1 MTQENSEFSPLVSI
15 VIPVYNGA
23 NFLSEAIDSALK
35 QTYRN
40 IEILVVN
47 DGSNDGGETRKIAL
61 SYGDRIRYYE
71 KENGGCATALN
82 YGIDH
87 MRGQYFS
94 WLSHDDKYLPDK
106 IEHQINCLKQL
117 SNKKTIVYGGYQVI
131 DKDSKILYPVC
142 PERALPHEKLNISL
156 LPLLRG
162 LIHGCALLIPSE
174 LFKEIG
180 VFDASLPSTQD
191 YALWFDFFRACPI
204 RFADRQLVLSR
215 VHPDQGTHKIAK
227 HIEECNDLW
236 SGFLRRLTEREMIEM
251 EGTAYCFMIRTAAF
265 LDGTPYADAAKL
277 ARTMADEMLNATK
290 ISVVIPFYNRVG
302 WTVEA
307 IRSVLRQTHQNFEI
321 LLIDDGSTDDLT
333 SLFNFTITDPR
344 IKYIR
349 QDNAGPAVARNY
361 GIKLA
366 TGRYIAFLDSD
377 DFFLPEKLAAQLRY
391 MEENRFLVSH
401 TSYLRLD
408 LELNPLGAVSA
419 AYFSGDIFPR
429 VISSCPIAMPT
440 VMASAE
446 LLKKNF
452 FPEYL
457 HIGEDV
463 CLWITLA
470 SKCEWGAIET
480 PLSSVRV
487 GPSTAACDPRKQC
500 LGLVGIAHFVLA
512 DPVLS
517 GYHRQIKSLL
527 LVAQT
532 YLTED
537 SPGQA
542 PALTSGG
549 CHVRHTLWA
558 KFRESLRND
567 GLGPTLQRV
576 KQYLKR

>member
-1 MTQENSEFSPLVSI
+1 MNDFNPLVSI

-23 NFLSEAIDSALK
+23 NFLREAIDSALG
-35 QTYRN
+35 QSYEN

-47 DGSNDGGETRKIAL
+47 DGSSDSGKTRDIAL
-61 SYGDRIRYYE
+61 SYSDKIRYFE

-82 YGIDH
+82 VGISN

-106 IEHQINCLKQL
+106 IEHQINSLRQL
-117 SNKKTIVYGGYQVI
+117 SNKKTIIYGGYQVI

-142 PERALPHEKLNISL
+142 PNRALPHEKLNIPL
-156 LPLLRG
+156 FPLLRG
-162 LIHGCALLIPSE
+162 LVHGCALLIPSE

-204 RFADRQLVLSR
+204 CFADRQLVLSR

-227 HIEECNDLW
+227 HIEECNELW
-236 SGFLRRLTEREMIEM
+236 SGFLHRLTEREMIEM
-251 EGTAYCFMIRTAAF
+251 EGSAYCFMIRTAAF

-277 ARTMADEMLNATK
+277 ARAMADEMLKATK
-290 ISVVIPFYNRVG
+290 ISVIIPFYNRVD
-302 WTVEA
+302 WTAEA
-307 IRSVLRQTHQNFEI
+307 IRSVQRQTHQNFEL

-333 SLFNFTITDPR
+333 SLTEFISTDSR
-344 IKYIR
+344 IKYSR
-349 QDNAGPAVARNY
+349 QVNAGPAVARNY
-361 GIKLA
+361 GIQLA
-366 TGRYIAFLDSD
+366 TGRYISFLDSD
-377 DFFLPEKLAAQLRY
+377 DFFLPEKLEAQLRY
-391 MEENRFLVSH
+391 MEDRQLLVSH
-401 TSYLRLD
+401 TSYLRVD
-408 LELNPLGAVSA
+408 LELKSLGEVSA
-419 AYFSGDIFPR
+419 ANFSGDLFPR
-429 VISSCPIAMPT
+429 IISSCPIAMPT

-446 LLKKNF
+446 FLKQYR
-452 FPEYL
+452 FPEHL

-470 SKCEWGAIET
+470 SKCEWGAIEK

-487 GPSTAACDPRKQC
+487 GPSTAAFDPRKQC

-517 GYHRQIKSLL
+517 RYHRQIKSLL

-532 YLTED
+532 YLADD
-537 SPGQA
+537 SPDLA
-542 PALTSGG
+542 PVLTSGG
-549 CHVRHTLWA
+549 GHVRHTLLA

-567 GLGPTLQRV
+567 GLGPTFQRV
-576 KQYLKR
+576 KKYLKR

>member
-1 MTQENSEFSPLVSI
+1 MNDFNPLVSI

-23 NFLSEAIDSALK
+23 NFLREAIDSALG
-35 QTYRN
+35 QSYEN

-47 DGSNDGGETRKIAL
+47 DGSSDSGKTRDIAL
-61 SYGDRIRYYE
+61 SYSDKIRYFE

-82 YGIDH
+82 VGISN

-106 IEHQINCLKQL
+106 IEHQINSLRQL
-117 SNKKTIVYGGYQVI
+117 SNKKTIIYGGYQVI

-142 PERALPHEKLNISL
+142 PNRALPHEKLNIPL
-156 LPLLRG
+156 FPLLRG
-162 LIHGCALLIPSE
+162 LVHGCALLIPSE

-204 RFADRQLVLSR
+204 CFADRQLVLSR

-227 HIEECNDLW
+227 HIEECNELW
-236 SGFLRRLTEREMIEM
+236 SGFLHRLTEREMIEM
-251 EGTAYCFMIRTAAF
+251 EGSAYCFMIRTAAF

-277 ARTMADEMLNATK
+277 ARAMADEMLKATK
-290 ISVVIPFYNRVG
+290 ISVIIPFYNRVD
-302 WTVEA
+302 WTAEA
-307 IRSVLRQTHQNFEI
+307 IRSVQRQTHQNFEL

-333 SLFNFTITDPR
+333 SLTEFISTDSR
-344 IKYIR
+344 IKYSR
-349 QDNAGPAVARNY
+349 QVNAGPAVARNY
-361 GIKLA
+361 GIQLA
-366 TGRYIAFLDSD
+366 TGRYISFLDSD
-377 DFFLPEKLAAQLRY
+377 DFFLPEKLEAQLRY
-391 MEENRFLVSH
+391 MEDRQLLVSH
-401 TSYLRLD
+401 TSYLRVD
-408 LELNPLGAVSA
+408 LELKSLGEVSA
-419 AYFSGDIFPR
+419 ANFSGDIFPR
-429 VISSCPIAMPT
+429 IISSCPIAMPT

-446 LLKKNF
+446 FLKQYR
-452 FPEYL
+452 FPEHL

-470 SKCEWGAIET
+470 SKCEWGAIEK

-487 GPSTAACDPRKQC
+487 GPSTAAFDPRKQC

-517 GYHRQIKSLL
+517 RYHRQIKSLL

-532 YLTED
+532 YLADD
-537 SPGQA
+537 SPDLA
-542 PALTSGG
+542 PVLTSGG
-549 CHVRHTLWA
+549 GHVRHTLLA

-567 GLGPTLQRV
+567 GLGPTFQRV
-576 KQYLKR
+576 KKYLKR